1 MNNVELFAS
10 NEPARHKLLDVIG
23 DISLVGVPLKAHII
37 AIRPGHKANVEFAK
51 LLKQEIKN
59 KMKKQEIP
67 VYDPEKEAVYDIND
81 ISKILPHKYPFLL
94 VDKIIELSKDHVV
107 GIKNVTRNEEFFNGI
122 SRQSGNAGSITG

>member
-1 MNNVELFAS
+1 MWS
-10 NEPARHKLLDVIG
+10 LL
-23 DISLVGVPLKAHII
+23 
-37 AIRPGHKANVEFAK
+37 K

-94 VDKIIELSKDHVV
+94 VDKIIELSK
-107 GIKNVTRNEEFFNGI
+107 RSC
-122 SRQSGNAGSITG
+122 SRYKKM